1 MTNSN
6 DNIKIV
12 EQRSTLNIT
21 LSFGLNYPNFSDSCR
36 FIQFSCLVN
45 LPNMIADCS
54 YVNTKQCS
62 HIFCDIQK
70 VSLLKITSM
79 RVSPCSVLYSKMF
92 DSSELRIYSVVDT
105 D

>member
-21 LSFGLNYPNFSDSCR
+21 LSFGLNYPNFSDSCH
-36 FIQFSCLVN
+36 FIQFSSLVN

-54 YVNTKQCS
+54 YVNTKQSS
-62 HIFCDIQK
+62 HFF
-70 VSLLKITSM
+70 L
-79 RVSPCSVLYSKMF
+79 
-92 DSSELRIYSVVDT
+92 
-105 D
+105 